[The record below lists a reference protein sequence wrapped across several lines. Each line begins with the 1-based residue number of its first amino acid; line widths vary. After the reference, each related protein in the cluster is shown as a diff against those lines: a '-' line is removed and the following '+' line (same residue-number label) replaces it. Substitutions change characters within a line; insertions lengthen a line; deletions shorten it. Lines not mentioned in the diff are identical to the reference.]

1 MLSESEIKSLQE
13 SEEQYRLLVEN
24 SLLGIGI
31 SCGNKVIFANPAL
44 LRIFGYNDLEEFSKL
59 PLLNHV
65 APSSRELVVSRRE
78 KVASGEAVPSEFE
91 YDILRKDGQIR
102 TLLASSSHFKMRG
115 ETYTQT
121 TFQDITERKRAE
133 NLLIIQ
139 KDLVSN
145 MSEATDLNK
154 ALGTCLDAALK
165 IIEVECGGIYLVD
178 EKTGGLD
185 LAVHKGLSE
194 AFIKE
199 VGHFDKDEPNTRL
212 VMEGEAVY
220 TNYQTLPFVVSDVQK
235 KEGLKA
241 IAIVPIKH
249 ADKVIGDINLATHK
263 MDDIQAISRIAIE
276 SIAVDIGGIISRL
289 RAEKDLQLKAQLLDN
304 STGSIFLHDTEG
316 NFIYVNERAHK
327 DLGYTRD
334 ELLNINLHSL
344 DVPEYSKL
352 IESRMANLKMTGEAD
367 FESAHFRKDGSIMP
381 VEVHVRMIKMDG
393 RDLILNATRDITER
407 KKAEEEL
414 KKELTELQRFY
425 KVTMGRED
433 RILELKKEIKE
444 LKAGQGKQ

>member
-1 MLSESEIKSLQE
+1 MLSESELKSLQE
-13 SEEQYRLLVEN
+13 SEEQYRMLVEN

-31 SCGNKVIFANPAL
+31 ARGNEVVFANPAL
-44 LRIFGYNDLEEFSKL
+44 LRIFGYNDLEEFSKI
-59 PLLNHV
+59 PLLDHV
-65 APSSRELVVSRRE
+65 APSSREFIVSRME
-78 KVASGEAVPSEFE
+78 KVARGEAVPHEFE
-91 YDILRKDGQIR
+91 YGIIRKDGQIK
-102 TLLASSSHFKMRG
+102 TLLASSSHFTLRG

-121 TFQDITERKRAE
+121 TFQDITERKWAE
-133 NLLIIQ
+133 HLLNVQ
-139 KDLVSN
+139 KNLVSN

-154 ALGTCLDAALK
+154 ALETCLDAALN
-165 IIEVECGGIYLVD
+165 ISGLESGGIYLVD
-178 EKTGGLD
+178 EKTGCLD

-199 VGHFDKDEPNTRL
+199 IRHFDPDAPNTRL
-212 VMEGEAVY
+212 VMEGKAVY
-220 TNYQTLPFVVSDVQK
+220 ANYQTLPFVVSGVQK

-249 ADKVIGDINLATHK
+249 GDKVIGDINLATRK
-263 MDDIQAISRIAIE
+263 QDDIQAILRIAIE
-276 SIAVDIGGIISRL
+276 SIAADIGGIISRL
-289 RAEKDLQLKAQLLDN
+289 RIERDLLLKAQLLDN
-304 STGSIFLHDTEG
+304 STDSIFLHDTEG

-334 ELLNINLHSL
+334 ELLNINLHDL
-344 DVPEYSKL
+344 DLPEYAKL
-352 IESRMANLKMTGEAD
+352 IDSRMADLGRTGEAD
-367 FESAHFRKDGSIMP
+367 FESAHFRKDGSVMP

-414 KKELTELQRFY
+414 KKELIELQRFY